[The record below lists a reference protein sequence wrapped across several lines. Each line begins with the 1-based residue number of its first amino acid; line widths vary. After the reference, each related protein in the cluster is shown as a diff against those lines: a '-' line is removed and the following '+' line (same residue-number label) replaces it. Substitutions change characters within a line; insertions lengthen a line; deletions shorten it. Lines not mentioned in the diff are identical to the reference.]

1 MKDFAK
7 NLGIMI
13 DSDLL
18 RKNQIEFTHH
28 VFDLNYMASCLR
40 DQELVQDER
49 FDSHLTGFRN
59 ESFNWLTETIAH
71 IMKAFH

>member
-28 VFDLNYMASCLR
+28 VFDLNYVTSCLR
-40 DQELVQDER
+40 DQKLVQDER
-49 FDSHLTGFRN
+49 FDSHLTGFRKWK
-59 ESFNWLTETIAH
+59 F
-71 IMKAFH
+71 

>member
-18 RKNQIEFTHH
+18 RKKQIEFTHH
-28 VFDLNYMASCLR
+28 IFDLNYMGSCLR
-40 DQELVQDER
+40 DQKQLQDER
-49 FDSHLTGFRN
+49 FASHLTGVRKWKF
-59 ESFNWLTETIAH
+59 
-71 IMKAFH
+71 

>member
-18 RKNQIEFTHH
+18 WKNQIEFTHH
-28 VFDLNYMASCLR
+28 IFDFNYMASCLR
-40 DQELVQDER
+40 EQKQLQHER
-49 FDSHLTGFRN
+49 FASHLTGVR
-59 ESFNWLTETIAH
+59 
-71 IMKAFH
+71 K

>member
-40 DQELVQDER
+40 DQKLVQDEQ
-49 FDSHLTGFRN
+49 FDSHLTGFRKWK
-59 ESFNWLTETIAH
+59 F
-71 IMKAFH
+71 

>member
-18 RKNQIEFTHH
+18 WKYPDELIHH
-28 VFDLNYMASCLR
+28 IFDLYYMDSCLR
-40 DQELVQDER
+40 DQKQVQDKQ
-49 FDSHLTGFRN
+49 FDSHLTGVR
-59 ESFNWLTETIAH
+59 
-71 IMKAFH
+71 K